1 MTGHALTFDA
11 PREPHLEAEEL
22 WLDSKVTPSRE
33 DSAKRSVDASRL
45 NFPLQMVIAII
56 SVFLSACGGV
66 WLATSGMNSKIDIM
80 QQQMKDSAALEELKG
95 KLDEANRKL
104 LEQSINT
111 LRSDMNA
118 VKGQEQL
125 NGIDL
130 GNLRREVTEKY
141 SGVRR

>member
-1 MTGHALTFDA
+1 MSFDA
-11 PREPHLEAEEL
+11 VTALRDHHFGDGGLWSDAE
-22 WLDSKVTPSRE
+22 VTPVRE
-33 DSAKRSVDASRL
+33 GQDRRSTDASKL
-45 NFPLQMVIAII
+45 TFPLQMVIAIV

-66 WLATSGMNSKIDIM
+66 WLATSGMNTKIDII
-80 QQQMKDSAALEELKG
+80 QQQMKDNAALEDIKN

-111 LRSDMNA
+111 LRSEMNA

-130 GNLRREVTEKY
+130 GNLRREM
-141 SGVRR
+141 SDRQGVRR